1 MTVME
6 AAKKISVPALRVQ
19 EILGSALRAARRI
32 LALSL
37 ADERIGFRRAVV
49 FCLGEDG
56 LSIAAGS
63 SLFSRIRLAAV
74 RRHDARE
81 AAIPAPDEAAS
92 KAALFMKDLKWTG
105 VPVTLV
111 LPKRWAIV
119 RTVEL
124 PAAAKDTLS
133 DVIAFEL
140 DRLTPLSAERAL
152 WDFRILDENGGK
164 LRIALAVVRA
174 DLVEP
179 YLKALRERGIAVSR
193 VTVDLSA
200 LATLSHTLQGGK
212 KAAVIRLGSAGFE
225 SASVIDGTAAE
236 ASVGAFAGGTGSPM
250 EQVLR
255 EMERLAGP
263 PAAQSGRAAP
273 AEGPPRIFALLDAP
287 GFEAIRERT
296 TLPVT
301 ILNDADLQVRLP
313 DGAAGIPR
321 AAFGGLLESLRP
333 GARGFN
339 VLAKGRR
346 ENGRPP
352 LALTAMLCV
361 ALALAVALWLLAPLQ
376 LQERRVAELE
386 RQIALQRDDVR
397 KAEAL
402 KKEVDGLEGEIAAIR
417 KFKQERP
424 LNLDVLKEL
433 TALLPKSVWLFRTHA
448 SEKEVVI
455 EGYAASASDLL
466 QRLEDSPFFQKVE
479 FAQPTIKDTRM
490 NAERFVIRMEPENPK
505 ARAGENVK
513 HEGTK

>member
-1 MTVME
+1 
-6 AAKKISVPALRVQ
+6 
-19 EILGSALRAARRI
+19 
-32 LALSL
+32 
-37 ADERIGFRRAVV
+37 
-49 FCLGEDG
+49 
-56 LSIAAGS
+56 
-63 SLFSRIRLAAV
+63 
-74 RRHDARE
+74 
-81 AAIPAPDEAAS
+81 
-92 KAALFMKDLKWTG
+92 
-105 VPVTLV
+105 
-111 LPKRWAIV
+111 
-119 RTVEL
+119 
-124 PAAAKDTLS
+124 
-133 DVIAFEL
+133 
-140 DRLTPLSAERAL
+140 
-152 WDFRILDENGGK
+152 
-164 LRIALAVVRA
+164 
-174 DLVEP
+174 
-179 YLKALRERGIAVSR
+179 
-193 VTVDLSA
+193 
-200 LATLSHTLQGGK
+200 
-212 KAAVIRLGSAGFE
+212 
-225 SASVIDGTAAE
+225 
-236 ASVGAFAGGTGSPM
+236 VGAFAGGTGSPV

-255 EMERLAGP
+255 EMERLSGPTASGAEP
-263 PAAQSGRAAP
+263 PAAQPGRASTAPP
-273 AEGPPRIFALLDAP
+273 AEAPPRIFALLDAP
-287 GFEAIRERT
+287 GFEALRERT

-301 ILNDADLQVRLP
+301 ILNDADLRVRLP

-321 AAFGGLLESLRP
+321 TAFGGLLESLRP

-346 ENGRPP
+346 ANDRPP

-361 ALALAVALWLLAPLQ
+361 AIALAVALWLLAPLQ

-479 FAQPTIKDTRM
+479 FAQPTLKDTRM

-505 ARAGENVK
+505 TRAGESVK
-513 HEGTK
+513 NEGTK